1 MITIRD
7 IARLAGLDDK
17 GRLEDVVTRIV
28 LAARGHA
35 VEQPSDFYGP
45 VADVL
50 GVSRDLLI
58 NSRCPRALSGRWAV
72 WSALS
77 AAGWSANGIALR
89 SCPDRAWDH
98 STVRSALRRSEE
110 LAAPQRE
117 WYLLALAS
125 AQRALRARSEVL
137 SAVKSAVH

>member
-28 LAARGHA
+28 LAARGHT
-35 VEQPSDFYGP
+35 VEPPSDLYGP
-45 VADVL
+45 AADVL

-58 NSRCPRALSGRWAV
+58 NSRCPRALSGRWGV
-72 WSALS
+72 WSALH
-77 AAGWSANGIALR
+77 AAGWSANGIAHR
-89 SCPDRAWDH
+89 SCTDRAWGH
-98 STVRSALRRSEE
+98 TTILNALRRCEE
-110 LAAPQRE
+110 LLGPQRE

-125 AQRALRARSEVL
+125 AQRALSARSEVV
-137 SAVKSAVH
+137 SAVESVAH